1 MRFNS
6 VLLAVAGALIV
17 FSGSLKAQTPESLRL
32 NHVPGKQK
40 LGLSERTFF
49 ELDTKVFE
57 DARFVP
63 GAQLELEL
71 ETGLLERL
79 VLQKKEEYL
88 PGIISIV
95 ATKKGGGGKQLVATF
110 SGNAFNGVYYRGEE
124 DSRYFGFDMAKGKN
138 FVSKTNTGTHL
149 ACGVDDNE
157 AWATS
162 SIKKGIDEKVQA
174 KQKERSLSSAA
185 PLFTAV
191 DDSITIDLMIVYT
204 DAAATWSANES
215 GFGDIDGVI
224 AQAMNLSQNAL
235 DNSKTGIRLRLVHA
249 HNTSYNEITDG
260 EETTAQVLG
269 RLSQKSDGH
278 MEEVH
283 TLRTQYGADLVSL
296 FANTIDLG
304 GRGHLLAEVEGNT
317 ALAFSIAHIK
327 VAATGLTLIHE
338 IGHNMGSHHS
348 ITQNLNAAPKTGA
361 LFHYSTG
368 YQDFNERFHT
378 VMAYSDGPMM
388 GVPFFSS
395 PNLFFS
401 GRPTGTDNALAPAN
415 NARSMKEIKRTVSN
429 YQPTMVNPPVANV
442 SETQYQIVLDQ
453 EANRSFPFQI
463 SNNGASPLVWDIDF
477 GFVDEV
483 LETRE
488 KSSRL
493 KTVGSYSSDQQN
505 GQALNYL
512 RPSIKKAKSVFAE
525 EVLYSTS
532 FESSEGFST
541 GSFEA
546 HSEWRRLTGQRLT
559 SQRFMISD
567 SNPKSGTQHLRLTG
581 VGNQEKTKIV
591 SPFLGYQPFGA
602 YELTVHFR
610 ISGTGVEN
618 ETFTFALFDG
628 RNSLVSSAV
637 YIDEGLISVE
647 DLLDELNENRVFRT
661 SATVAPNQY
670 AELKI
675 IFDPDNQKIIYRY
688 NGVTIAQTGYLRGFS
703 PGKLEI
709 TKTGIVPGSTLDVDD
724 IEIKRVHAPYP
735 WLSVSGLSSGVTFE
749 GGSIATLLTF
759 STAGLSAGT
768 YQTMMKVRTN
778 DPENPEFQIP
788 ITLTV
793 TGGVSS
799 STQVITG
806 SAGWRLLSL
815 PKTAGTVSDIADDTV
830 IQGITGGTAA
840 DAAPNII
847 IYDDSGLLESPSDV
861 NTAWGDGHGFALY
874 FFDNNRNGSKALPVS
889 LDVSGSE
896 PSSHVFVALNAEVP
910 NNNFYYTLLGNP
922 FASNFDL
929 STIAQID
936 PTESNIQNNVFLW
949 DNKKGSYSALDRK
962 APYIVSPWQGFWVEA
977 SGSDANPTSAVI
989 FPTSGK
995 TNADVTGTHFSKE
1008 AANQGDI
1015 DFTLSSETAYDEAI
1029 RLSFRE
1035 AATPDYDL
1043 DDASKLTPLL
1053 SQYATMAFKSNG
1065 VLKSV
1070 ESLPWNLAQAVTVPM
1085 EETLVGVGGSFTLD
1099 WKGLESVPPD
1109 WALTLHD
1116 YDTGVNEDMRL
1127 VSEYTFDAV
1136 TSAAA
1141 KANPLSILTG
1151 PAAVVQKSKG
1161 NQTRF
1166 AVTITPASASP
1177 EGEDKAKEFALEQNY
1192 PNPFNPATNIS
1203 FTLPVASEVTLEVF
1217 DMLGQKVATLEKGK
1231 KQAGKHSISFDA
1243 SNLSSGVYMYRL
1255 QTPSKIMG
1263 RQMVL
1268 IK

>member
-63 GAQLELEL
+63 GVQLELEL

-95 ATKKGGGGKQLVATF
+95 AAKKGGGGKQLVATF

-124 DSRYFGFDMAKGKN
+124 GSRYFGFDMAKGKN

-249 HNTSYNEITDG
+249 HNTSYNEITEGTGALLD
-260 EETTAQVLG
+260 
-269 RLSQKSDGH
+269 RLRKKTDGH
-278 MEEVH
+278 MDEVH
-283 TLRTQYGADLVSL
+283 TLRTQYGADVVSL
-296 FANTIDLG
+296 FATRIG
-304 GRGHLLAEVEGNT
+304 GGVGNLLTEFAGNA
-317 ALAFSIAHIK
+317 ALAFNVVNIG
-327 VAATGLTLIHE
+327 VAAIGLTLIHE
-338 IGHNMGSHHS
+338 IGHNMGNHHS
-348 ITQNLNAAPKTGA
+348 RTQTSSAAGA
-361 LFHYSTG
+361 LGGLFHYSTG
-368 YQDFNERFHT
+368 YQDSTGRFCT
-378 VMAYSDGPMM
+378 VMAYPDGLMRAPI
-388 GVPFFSS
+388 FSS

-401 GRPTGTDNALAPAN
+401 GRPTGTDNALAPAD

-429 YQPTMVNPPVANV
+429 YQPTMVDAPVAHV
-442 SETQYQIVLDQ
+442 SENQYQIVLNQ
-453 EANRSFPFQI
+453 ETSQSFPFQI

-483 LETRE
+483 LETQE
-488 KSSRL
+488 KGNRS
-493 KTVGSYSSDQQN
+493 KTIGPYRFRS
-505 GQALNYL
+505 
-512 RPSIKKAKSVFAE
+512 AKSVFAE

-532 FESSEGFST
+532 FESSEGFSI

-546 HSEWRRLTGQRLT
+546 QSEWRKPRPPGFSFTPNFR
-559 SQRFMISD
+559 ISD
-567 SNPKSGTQHLRLTG
+567 SNPKSGTQHLRLTAIG
-581 VGNQEKTKIV
+581 SQGRKQIN

-602 YELTVHFR
+602 YEITIHFR

-618 ETFTFALFDG
+618 ETFVFALHDG
-628 RNSLVSSAV
+628 RNSLASSAV

-647 DLLDELNENRVFRT
+647 DLLDESNEIRRFAT

-688 NGVTIAQTGYLRGFS
+688 NGVTIAQTGYLRGLS
-703 PGKLEI
+703 PGAL
-709 TKTGIVPGSTLDVDD
+709 GLFNVGNVPGSALDVDD

>member
-71 ETGLLERL
+71 ETGLSERL

-124 DSRYFGFDMAKGKN
+124 GNRYFGFDMAKGKN

-174 KQKERSLSSAA
+174 KQRGLSPGSAA

-215 GFGDIDGVI
+215 GLGDIDGVI

-260 EETTAQVLG
+260 IDRGTRLI
-269 RLSQKSDGH
+269 RLSQNPSSPKFPAEFNGY

-283 TLRTQYGADLVSL
+283 TLRTQYGADVVSL
-296 FANTIDLG
+296 LASMEEGLG
-304 GRGHLLAEVEGNT
+304 GIGWLMLDTSGDAAR
-317 ALAFSIAHIK
+317 AFNI
-327 VAATGLTLIHE
+327 VRVQQAATSLALIHE
-338 IGHNMGSHHS
+338 IGHNMGNRHS
-348 ITQNLNAAPKTGA
+348 RTQISNEARAVGG

-368 YQDFNERFHT
+368 YQDFDVRFHT
-378 VMAYSDGPMM
+378 VMAYSDGLMEA
-388 GVPFFSS
+388 PFFSS

-401 GRPTGTDNALAPAN
+401 GRPTGTDNALAPAD

-429 YQPTMVNPPVANV
+429 YQPTMVDAPVAHV
-442 SETQYQIVLDQ
+442 SVSRYQIELGQ
-453 EANRSFPFQI
+453 ETNQSFPFQI

-477 GFVDEV
+477 GFVDEI
-483 LETRE
+483 LETQE
-488 KSSRL
+488 KGSRL
-493 KTVGSYSSDQQN
+493 KQLGHIDSDQQN

-512 RPSIKKAKSVFAE
+512 RPSITKAKSVFAE

-532 FESSEGFST
+532 FESSEGFSV

-546 HSEWRRLTGQRLT
+546 QSEWKGLID
-559 SQRFMISD
+559 QRFTISD
-567 SNPKSGTQHLRLTG
+567 SNPKSGARHLRL
-581 VGNQEKTKIV
+581 VGDESRVPTQIV

-602 YELTVHFR
+602 YEVTVHFMV
-610 ISGTGVEN
+610 SGTGVEN
-618 ETFTFALFDG
+618 EIFGFELRDG
-628 RNSLVSSAV
+628 KNGMLASGVIIDSGLVVFVS
-637 YIDEGLISVE
+637 E
-647 DLLDELNENRVFRT
+647 LDELNEIDESNEIGYLKT

-670 AELKI
+670 AELKV
-675 IFDPDNQKIIYRY
+675 IFDPDIQKIIYRY
-688 NGVTIAQTGYLRGFS
+688 NGDIIAETGYLRGLN
-703 PGKLEI
+703 PDGRL
-709 TKTGIVPGSTLDVDD
+709 GIFIGSKVSGSILDIDD
-724 IEIKRVHAPYP
+724 IEVKKVHAPYP

-749 GGSIATLLTF
+749 GGSTGTSLAF
-759 STAGLSAGT
+759 STAGISAGT

-793 TGGVSS
+793 ADIVPNEGV
-799 STQVITG
+799 
-806 SAGWRLLSL
+806 
-815 PKTAGTVSDIADDTV
+815 
-830 IQGITGGTAA
+830 
-840 DAAPNII
+840 
-847 IYDDSGLLESPSDV
+847 E
-861 NTAWGDGHGFALY
+861 
-874 FFDNNRNGSKALPVS
+874 
-889 LDVSGSE
+889 
-896 PSSHVFVALNAEVP
+896 EVP
-910 NNNFYYTLLGNP
+910 GQI
-922 FASNFDL
+922 SL
-929 STIAQID
+929 S
-936 PTESNIQNNVFLW
+936 
-949 DNKKGSYSALDRK
+949 
-962 APYIVSPWQGFWVEA
+962 
-977 SGSDANPTSAVI
+977 
-989 FPTSGK
+989 
-995 TNADVTGTHFSKE
+995 
-1008 AANQGDI
+1008 
-1015 DFTLSSETAYDEAI
+1015 
-1029 RLSFRE
+1029 
-1035 AATPDYDL
+1035 
-1043 DDASKLTPLL
+1043 
-1053 SQYATMAFKSNG
+1053 
-1065 VLKSV
+1065 
-1070 ESLPWNLAQAVTVPM
+1070 
-1085 EETLVGVGGSFTLD
+1085 
-1099 WKGLESVPPD
+1099 
-1109 WALTLHD
+1109 
-1116 YDTGVNEDMRL
+1116 
-1127 VSEYTFDAV
+1127 
-1136 TSAAA
+1136 
-1141 KANPLSILTG
+1141 
-1151 PAAVVQKSKG
+1151 
-1161 NQTRF
+1161 
-1166 AVTITPASASP
+1166 
-1177 EGEDKAKEFALEQNY
+1177 QNY

-1268 IK
+1268 IR